1 VRKVSKVFHKIELKA
16 IGELPIFKSNSVTKI
31 YSK

>member
-16 IGELPIFKSNSVTKI
+16 IGELPIFKTKSVAKM
-31 YSK
+31 YLK

>member
-16 IGELPIFKSNSVTKI
+16 IGEIAKNNPS
-31 YSK
+31 